1 MNFLHPR
8 KSNPPACFG
17 EEKNRPR
24 GLPGSRRRVRHIP
37 IQEPLSFIARQRQ
50 NNRAAPT
57 QHHRKNFG
65 KISRCCS
72 ASLSGF
78 VTAAAIYSRW
88 PATDFLAQKDA
99 SAVVLCETA
108 QSVRESTAELNGCRY
123 LLRSWPSA
131 AFAVA
136 SNAVSSLSFR
146 SLRKRRILRNDWRK
160 KRSAAW
166 FVCGA
171 GAPFRRAN

>member
-1 MNFLHPR
+1 MPHSSTR
-8 KSNPPACFG
+8 ICFG
-17 EEKNRPR
+17 DEKSRPR
-24 GLPGSRRRVRHIP
+24 GMLGSRRRVRHIP
-37 IQEPLSFIARQRQ
+37 IEEPLSFIATPRQ
-50 NNRAAPT
+50 NRRAAPT

-78 VTAAAIYSRW
+78 VTATAIYSRW
-88 PATDFLAQKDA
+88 PATDFLVQKNA

-108 QSVRESTAELNGCRY
+108 QSVRENTAELNGCRY
-123 LLRSWPSA
+123 LLRSLPSV

-171 GAPFRRAN
+171 ESPFRRTN